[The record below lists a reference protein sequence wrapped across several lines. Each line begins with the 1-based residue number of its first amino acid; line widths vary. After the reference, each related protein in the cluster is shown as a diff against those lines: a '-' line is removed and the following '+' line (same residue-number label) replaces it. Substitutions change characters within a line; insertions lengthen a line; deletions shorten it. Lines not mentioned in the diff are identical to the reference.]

1 MIIFGTLQ
9 KEMLCH
15 LLWVSASWAM
25 RAVYFFEAEEILVQ
39 QGVSHPQ
46 LEDGACCFSG

>member
-1 MIIFGTLQ
+1 MIVFGTLQ
-9 KEMLCH
+9 EEVLCH
-15 LLWVSASWAM
+15 LLQVSASWAM

-39 QGVSHPQ
+39 RGVSHPQ

>member
-1 MIIFGTLQ
+1 MIVFGTLQ
-9 KEMLCH
+9 EEVLCC

-25 RAVYFFEAEEILVQ
+25 WAVYFFEVEEILVQ
-39 QGVSHPQ
+39 WGMSHLQ